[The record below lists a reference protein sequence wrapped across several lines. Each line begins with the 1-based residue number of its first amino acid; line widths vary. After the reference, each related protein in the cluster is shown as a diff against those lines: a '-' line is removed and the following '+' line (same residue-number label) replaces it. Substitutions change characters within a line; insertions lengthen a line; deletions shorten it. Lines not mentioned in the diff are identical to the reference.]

1 MLEWDYQLNNRGE
14 VYTVKTQPTFI
25 AVKPTESGD
34 KNRKRKNES
43 PVPESKSKKRT
54 GDKPRSKKR
63 SQDVDLTKGIQR
75 NFDSAKN
82 VSDNV

>member
-1 MLEWDYQLNNRGE
+1 M
-14 VYTVKTQPTFI
+14 
-25 AVKPTESGD
+25 KPTESGD

-63 SQDVDLTKGIQR
+63 SQDVDLTKG
-75 NFDSAKN
+75 K
-82 VSDNV
+82 VSDLEQNFSNSAILSLDSESDDENS